1 MKMVNWR
8 STSETSSLILR
19 VPVGIT
25 MVLIGISAYR
35 DFAPFVANVTDG
47 LGFLSPFGTV
57 WAFLLP
63 ALLIFGGGFLTIG
76 RYGYIAALT
85 GGTALATIP
94 IGLLLKN
101 TITGVSLP
109 DMLAASYPSM
119 VWIVAFYLAL
129 NRMPDWESAAGES
142 EE

>member
-1 MKMVNWR
+1 MINWR
-8 STSETSSLILR
+8 STSVTSSLILR

-47 LGFLSPFGTV
+47 LGFISVFATI
-57 WAFLLP
+57 WAFILP
-63 ALLIFGGGFLTIG
+63 ALLVFGGGLLVIG

-85 GGTALATIP
+85 GGVALASVP

-101 TITGVSLP
+101 TITGAALP
-109 DMLAASYPSM
+109 DMMGAAYPSM
-119 VWIVAFYLAL
+119 VWIIAFYLAL
-129 NRMPDWESAAGES
+129 NRMPEMEAVA

>member
-1 MKMVNWR
+1 MINWR
-8 STSETSSLILR
+8 SISETSSVVIR

-47 LGFLSPFGTV
+47 LGFISIFATV
-57 WAFLLP
+57 WAFILP
-63 ALLIFGGGFLTIG
+63 ALLVFGGGLLTIG
-76 RYGYIAALT
+76 RYGFIAALT
-85 GGTALATIP
+85 GGTALASVP

-109 DMLAASYPSM
+109 DMMTASYPSM
-119 VWIVAFYLAL
+119 VWIIAFYLAL
-129 NRMPDWESAAGES
+129 NRMPEMESSES
-142 EE
+142 KD